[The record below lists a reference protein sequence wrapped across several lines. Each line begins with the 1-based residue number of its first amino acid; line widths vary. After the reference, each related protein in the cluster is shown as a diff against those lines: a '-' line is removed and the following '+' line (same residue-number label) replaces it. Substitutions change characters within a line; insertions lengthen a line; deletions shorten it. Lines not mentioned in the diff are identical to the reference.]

1 MSTRRRLWRLGFLL
15 CLLASAA
22 CFVLAARR
30 VAASRSAE
38 AAYAALRADVS
49 QQDDAAAEAPAPTAG
64 PTLEE
69 VLAAPFEGIVDAD
82 ETKLPADLYT
92 GLTDSPIDFDRLR
105 ALNPE
110 LIAWITIPGTQ
121 IDYPVAR
128 HEGDDQT
135 YYLSRD
141 LYGSPQFAGCIFM
154 QDVNAAD
161 FSDPVTVLYGHNM
174 TNGSMFQNLY
184 FYLTEPDFLKTSP
197 FVTVRTAERVLV
209 YEVISAYCA
218 DDLNLM
224 LTRDFTDPDVF
235 SAYLDECLHPRSL
248 EAVVRDGVFLDADAR
263 LLTLSTCRAGRPDTR
278 LLVQAVLVYEKEVSD
293 P

>member
-1 MSTRRRLWRLGFLL
+1 MSTRKRLWRPGFLL

-22 CFVLAARR
+22 CFVPAARR
-30 VAASRSAE
+30 VAANRSAE

-49 QQDDAAAEAPAPTAG
+49 QQDAAAEAPAPTAG

-82 ETKLPADLYT
+82 ETNVPADLCT

-110 LIAWITIPGTQ
+110 LIAWITIPETQ

-128 HEGDDQT
+128 HEGGDQT
-135 YYLSRD
+135 YCLSRD
-141 LYGSPQFAGCIFM
+141 LCGSPQFAGCIFM

-161 FSDPVTVLYGHNM
+161 FTDPVTVLYGHNM
-174 TNGSMFQNLY
+174 TNGSMFQNLC

-218 DDLNLM
+218 DNLNLM
-224 LTRDFTDPDVF
+224 LTRDFTDPDEF

-248 EAVVRDGVFLDADAR
+248 EAVVRDGVFLDEDAR
-263 LLTLSTCRAGRPDTR
+263 LLTLSACRAGRPDTR